1 MPPECMFGT
10 YKPGPT
16 TVWQIGVV
24 LYETLHQGEK
34 FETTGFL
41 QNKFPIKK
49 GLSRSKKFTATRK
62 THSALF
68 YADSYHDLCL
78 P

>member
-1 MPPECMFGT
+1 MPPESMFGS

-24 LYETLHQGEK
+24 LYETLHPGDK
-34 FETTGFL
+34 FETIGFL
-41 QNKFPIKK
+41 KNEFPIQK
-49 GLSRSKKFTATRK
+49 GLSQCTEFTATCK
-62 THSALF
+62 TLTVRSF
-68 YADSYHDLCL
+68 ADSYHELCL